1 MVSVVELVPL
11 QSLTRS
17 CTLYTRTCTCTHRY
31 TITYPPTHTH
41 THTLLSLSLYLSYM
55 FTCAHSLT
63 QSQGL
68 HLPTGEDDDVQT
80 GPQLES
86 EEKEK
91 LLKEIQEL
99 KDEIAS
105 MKSGS
110 LLGDQQPKDIL
121 RTLVHVEYTYICMS
135 AKNWHK
141 DEKFVVTLV
150 FQR

>member
-1 MVSVVELVPL
+1 MYNV
-11 QSLTRS
+11 
-17 CTLYTRTCTCTHRY
+17 LYTS
-31 TITYPPTHTH
+31 PHTH
-41 THTLLSLSLYLSYM
+41 I
-55 FTCAHSLT
+55 LT
-63 QSQGL
+63 PTPSQSQGL

-80 GPQLES
+80 GPQLQP

-121 RTLVHVEYTYICMS
+121 RELIECIC
-135 AKNWHK
+135 AK
-141 DEKFVVTLV
+141 V
-150 FQR
+150 